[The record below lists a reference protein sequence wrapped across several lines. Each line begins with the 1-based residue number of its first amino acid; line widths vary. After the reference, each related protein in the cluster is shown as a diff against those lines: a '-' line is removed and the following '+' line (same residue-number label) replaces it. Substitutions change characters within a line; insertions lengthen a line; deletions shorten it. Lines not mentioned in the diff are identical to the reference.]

1 MSIFDRHNKPIESE
15 TDKKEREAAAEA
27 ARLEREKR
35 NKRYMRRFYL
45 SVVAI
50 LILAVTYGTT
60 RPGVVTHIRTTVR
73 YFSGEVQKKAWN
85 EAKRE
90 VLEAEIK
97 GRQSELE
104 QVKPQSFWQPE
115 IVKEAHAQ
123 IIEQTTPDE
132 QETIPASVGPETQP
146 ASPRRNAVPSKD
158 AKSAAAGVP
167 GNYAKFAE
175 MAAAAGLS
183 DAQTALLKR
192 IGECESGFQMKPN
205 TSGTSS
211 AYGIFQELKVHD
223 KRAKS
228 LGGTR
233 FDLETHIAVA
243 IALFKEQ
250 GTTPWVASKDCW
262 GKK

>member
-15 TDKKEREAAAEA
+15 TDKKEREAAAQA
-27 ARLEREKR
+27 AQLEKAKR
-35 NKRYMRRFYL
+35 NKKYKRRFYL
-45 SVVAI
+45 SVVGI
-50 LILAVTYGTT
+50 LIAAVVYGTT
-60 RPGVVTHIRTTVR
+60 RPGVVTYIRTTVR
-73 YFSGEVQKKAWN
+73 YFSGTVQTKAWN

-97 GRQSELE
+97 GRQTELE
-104 QVKPQSFWQPE
+104 QVKPQSFWTPE

-146 ASPRRNAVPSKD
+146 SKSRD
-158 AKSAAAGVP
+158 TTIPKSNAKSAAAGVP

-175 MAAAAGLS
+175 MAQAAGLS
-183 DAQTALLKR
+183 TAQTALLKR

-205 TSGTSS
+205 SSGTSS

-223 KRAKS
+223 KRAKA

-233 FDLETHIAVA
+233 FDLETHIAVG

-250 GTTPWVASKDCW
+250 GTAPWVASKHCW
-262 GKK
+262 NKK